1 MHQNPQEGASS
12 SHHGTPITRGGTQG
26 WKDGGGTARGAEP
39 RANPW
44 ICSAAANPQPQSFS
58 VAPGKSAAGPA
69 RSPRAA
75 RPSHSTE
82 QQYPARGMAARGLC
96 SRFLTPQA
104 SYGSK
109 VAMKHSG
116 SARAVIS
123 SVVFFQNFLFFFPL
137 PVFPRGIRSHSP
149 CLQFTPLHSPTL
161 NVNFLN
167 YMGIKA
173 VT

>member
-26 WKDGGGTARGAEP
+26 WKELEEAQQEEQSHEQTHG
-39 RANPW
+39 
-44 ICSAAANPQPQSFS
+44 SVVNPQPQSFS

-82 QQYPARGMAARGLC
+82 QQHPARGMAARGLC

-104 SYGSK
+104 SYGGK

-123 SVVFFQNFLFFFPL
+123 SVVFFQSFLFFFPL
-137 PVFPRGIRSHSP
+137 PVFAQGIRSRSP